1 MPQVNTTSAAS
12 LGSGQSEVV
21 VTGGGSVF
29 PTLRAKVLG
38 ANVRNFSTDLNSIA
52 FEGFA
57 GAGTAVILPVTDNG
71 DIIYQAAAQTNIFTV
86 TLANVASAMAGVP
99 ALDSWV
105 GFRLNDAGTLLEGVA
120 VENSTTPDEFYRFT
134 INVAG
139 TVAQVGTVDQPSSDF
154 STIPTWITSGS
165 SIQVNE
171 STGDLTVLNGAG
183 QIAVINSAGQ
193 FTTDPTN
200 PTNAAANQVYSYK
213 TLAGDYVSTFD
224 DTADNVG
231 MMTFRLITSG
241 GSVYTMAVPKS
252 TGIPYSPTIAKI
264 IEWKGYL
271 VPFDNAVMGGA
282 AAFEIL
288 TFSTFITNTK
298 RALGIV

>member
-1 MPQVNTTSAAS
+1 MPFNSFPSNS
-12 LGSGQSEVV
+12 LGAGQSEVIV
-21 VTGGGSVF
+21 SGGGSTF
-29 PTLRAKVLG
+29 PILRAKILG
-38 ANVRNFSTDLNSIA
+38 SNVRNFSTTLNSTA

-57 GAGTAVILPVTDNG
+57 GAGTAVILPSTDNG
-71 DIIYQAAAQTNIFTV
+71 DIIYQASAQTNIFTV
-86 TLANVASAMAGVP
+86 TLANVASAMSGVP
-99 ALDSWV
+99 SLDSWV
-105 GFRLNDAGTLLEGVA
+105 GFRMNDAGTLLEGVA
-120 VENSTTPDEFYRFT
+120 IENTAAPDEFYRFT

-139 TVAQVGTVDQPSSDF
+139 TVAQVGSVDQPSSDF

-183 QIAVINSAGQ
+183 QIAVIASSGQ

-200 PTNAAANQVYSYK
+200 PTNAAANQIYSYK
-213 TLAGDYVSTFD
+213 TSAGDYVSTFD

-252 TGIPYSPTIAKI
+252 TGIPYSPTVAKI

-271 VPFDNAVMGGA
+271 VPFDDAVIGGA
-282 AAFEIL
+282 AAFEVL
-288 TFSTFITNTK
+288 TFSAFITNTK
-298 RALGIV
+298 RALGIA